1 MSRWIRKHNGPQR
14 HTGGP
19 TKLVKKNHLPLEES
33 WKTVIWVE
41 RWPTL
46 ADLERFDLFG
56 IVWKVAR
63 ANVIAPR
70 RKRNTR
76 EKVNF
81 ISGHLRFN
89 FRQIKKHKAREYER
103 WFEAEKPWL
112 GSLGVREW
120 VVLPRMTWTFL
131 NLIAAR
137 KIQTNWSGVEV
148 WPICKTQ
155 TTKALWIF
163 PMNKN
168 EFKWITRNRNRQ
180 IMQMKRQ
187 PSIHILSK
195 IFDQGEILPTDFD
208 NCTIQGSELSI
219 WPARVFA
226 WLETK
231 ASGLGNLTIFDLA
244 VWFLKRETA
253 LLSQLI
259 TPPDWESA
267 AGRYLCTC
275 AQYQINNHIIQ
286 GTCAHVHNSK
296 SNNHII

>member
-1 MSRWIRKHNGPQR
+1 MSWWIRKHNDLQR

-19 TKLVKKNHLPLEES
+19 TKLVKKPPTIGGKLKDGDLGWKMANPGGFGKIWSIWDCLESCSGQCDCSAE
-33 WKTVIWVE
+33 
-41 RWPTL
+41 
-46 ADLERFDLFG
+46 
-56 IVWKVAR
+56 
-63 ANVIAPR
+63 
-70 RKRNTR
+70 
-76 EKVNF
+76 EKKY
-81 ISGHLRFN
+81 SGEGQFYFRTFAIIIKILN

-155 TTKALWIF
+155 TTKALWLF

-208 NCTIQGSELSI
+208 KCTILRLSTQYLTWQG
-219 WPARVFA
+219 PR
-226 WLETK
+226 
-231 ASGLGNLTIFDLA
+231 LT
-244 VWFLKRETA
+244 
-253 LLSQLI
+253 
-259 TPPDWESA
+259 
-267 AGRYLCTC
+267 
-275 AQYQINNHIIQ
+275 
-286 GTCAHVHNSK
+286 
-296 SNNHII
+296 